1 LSALSFVA
9 GDEGHLEEAKS
20 LARGVR
26 ADGQV
31 QAAGDPQATWALIA
45 LGRVLTERGQLA
57 EAQSALE
64 SALSFRRTIPGLST
78 WPTLV
83 GLLALASVS
92 SARGDRAQAKAVL
105 P

>member
-9 GDEGHLEEAKS
+9 GNEGHLEEAES

-105 P
+105 A